1 MAETELMILLSLLR
15 LNVMTQAIIHKGVS
29 NTLTSRLRNQK
40 SRFLS
45 KTVAID
51 PKLIIREE
59 DGSFSVPSETK
70 GDVTYSVNM
79 DLRVCNCPH
88 GRLKGPCKHRKIVST
103 SQNIPSFDIIP
114 DSSPE
119 MQAIWM
125 KIGNGKETPISYFL
139 PLSNPNGPSSEDTC
153 LDLNRKTAKD

>member
-1 MAETELMILLSLLR
+1 MLR

-119 MQAIWM
+119 MRAIWM

-139 PLSNPNGPSSEDTC
+139 PFQIQM
-153 LDLNRKTAKD
+153 DLLLKILVLI